1 MFSNQLD
8 YYMVQNKCYIVNII
22 KILSTEQENRDPI
35 LCVYNLISFYPIS
48 AYSNLEIHLIFWL
61 NYLDK
66 ITCNKFTR
74 FSFIFLLLPKQKK
87 TQSSVTSRPCHGKSP
102 DDMLKYP
109 VTWHTEM
116 THQRTITNFCL
127 PFQHLLSERLASL
140 GIRGVQLRAPWNPP
154 YITAFWTGIPVELNQ
169 LKRLWIIGQTICNVG
184 ISALKIANFLVA
196 SKSFFFFLSY
206 SYSCAFNREFF
217 QI

>member
-1 MFSNQLD
+1 MFKNVRTFLKKKKIGGGFQSCLNVAEATYIWLLIRTLFALLTRNQCTYREKVFSCSFKREEHMILSTIFHMFSNQLD

-140 GIRGVQLRAPWNPP
+140 GQQMLER
-154 YITAFWTGIPVELNQ
+154 
-169 LKRLWIIGQTICNVG
+169 
-184 ISALKIANFLVA
+184 
-196 SKSFFFFLSY
+196 
-206 SYSCAFNREFF
+206 
-217 QI
+217 